1 MDAGEKGNREFGF
14 LLYEFREMNPQSFGG
29 PQSLPILRKPRDRPR
44 AERRATGA
52 ACAQEK
58 RTPLSGVLRSG
69 AKTGTR
75 MRHIDLIDWTSAANQ
90 LSVDYAKPHLQ
101 LLCIS
106 GVQISLDAF
115 SGSNPEI

>member
-1 MDAGEKGNREFGF
+1 
-14 LLYEFREMNPQSFGG
+14 
-29 PQSLPILRKPRDRPR
+29 
-44 AERRATGA
+44 
-52 ACAQEK
+52 
-58 RTPLSGVLRSG
+58 
-69 AKTGTR
+69 

>member
-14 LLYEFREMNPQSFGG
+14 LLYEFQGEQAALWRGR
-29 PQSLPILRKPRDRPR
+29 LLR
-44 AERRATGA
+44 
-52 ACAQEK
+52 
-58 RTPLSGVLRSG
+58 
-69 AKTGTR
+69 TR